1 MVHLFTKL
9 YFGNFLLNPASPINP
24 EVRRRMVEGSLR
36 RVSETMTQTADQL
49 HYTVWG

>member
-1 MVHLFTKL
+1 MSKVLVVDSS
-9 YFGNFLLNPASPINP
+9 Y
-24 EVRRRMVEGSLR
+24 ER